1 MSGAAFLSS
10 DVGKEESS
18 SLNDGWAWM
27 SSAMVEE
34 GEMEVMIIHTF
45 MSPMLALGFIRDP
58 MRPLVSSKAVY
69 IAWMKS
75 PVIISLFTPCNSMLI
90 RAQTCLLQKLLQR
103 VWSMALGCWTN
114 ICW

>member
-1 MSGAAFLSS
+1 MPS
-10 DVGKEESS
+10 DVGTDDSS

-34 GEMEVMIIHTF
+34 GEMGVMSIHTF

-69 IAWMKS
+69 IVWMKS
-75 PVIISLFTPCNSMLI
+75 S
-90 RAQTCLLQKLLQR
+90 
-103 VWSMALGCWTN
+103 
-114 ICW
+114 

>member
-1 MSGAAFLSS
+1 MPSV
-10 DVGKEESS
+10 VGVEVSS

-45 MSPMLALGFIRDP
+45 MSQMLALGFIRDP
-58 MRPLVSSKAVY
+58 MRSLVSSKAVY

-75 PVIISLFTPCNSMLI
+75 S
-90 RAQTCLLQKLLQR
+90 
-103 VWSMALGCWTN
+103 
-114 ICW
+114 

>member
-1 MSGAAFLSS
+1 M
-10 DVGKEESS
+10 
-18 SLNDGWAWM
+18 NDCWAWM

-69 IAWMKS
+69 LAWMKFS
-75 PVIISLFTPCNSMLI
+75 SEFGGHHQSTYTIN
-90 RAQTCLLQKLLQR
+90 
-103 VWSMALGCWTN
+103 LGN
-114 ICW
+114 LNQAMD